1 MNVPK
6 LTLVKFS
13 YGHSKA
19 YRSRQKQKS
28 PLNIHLNLPSELEPA
43 VYYKSFVID
52 HNEKEID
59 NDGAAAGEFEQLQW
73 DILLDADAE
82 ADADADE
89 DANFDA
95 Q

>member
-43 VYYKSFVID
+43 VYCKSVVID

-59 NDGAAAGEFEQLQW
+59 NDGAAAAGAGEFEQLQW
-73 DILLDADAE
+73 DIFLD

-89 DANFDA
+89 DANLDA
-95 Q
+95 